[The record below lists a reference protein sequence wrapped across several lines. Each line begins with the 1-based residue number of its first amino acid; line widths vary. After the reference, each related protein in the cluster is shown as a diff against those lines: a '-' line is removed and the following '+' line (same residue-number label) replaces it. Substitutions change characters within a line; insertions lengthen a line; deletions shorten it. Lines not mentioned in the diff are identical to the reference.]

1 MDGFDKYARQTA
13 LPDFGV
19 EGQRRLKASRVVLIG
34 VGGVGS
40 AVLPLLAGA
49 GIGEVLVVDCDTVS
63 STNLHRQTLYGHGD
77 IGKPKAELA
86 CIRGCLMN
94 PDVNVRSLNARLGS
108 GDALFDEFVKCSLCI
123 DATDSFSARMAI
135 SGACKKNEIPQI
147 MASAQGYVS
156 QMFLFGK
163 GFYLPD
169 LLAQDESAAS
179 EKSAGAPIF
188 GPAAH
193 LAGVW
198 AAGQA
203 LRFLSGAEPEFNAGL
218 FRHFDF
224 STGRAFSCNLRN
236 G

>member
-1 MDGFDKYARQTA
+1 M
-13 LPDFGV
+13 
-19 EGQRRLKASRVVLIG
+19 
-34 VGGVGS
+34 
-40 AVLPLLAGA
+40 
-49 GIGEVLVVDCDTVS
+49 
-63 STNLHRQTLYGHGD
+63 
-77 IGKPKAELA
+77 
-86 CIRGCLMN
+86 
-94 PDVNVRSLNARLGS
+94 
-108 GDALFDEFVKCSLCI
+108 FDEFVKCSLCI

-135 SGACKKNEIPQI
+135 SGACKKTEIPQI

-203 LRFLSGAEPEFNAGL
+203 LRFLSGAAPEFNAGL